1 MGAKLGGVGSVALD
15 AALPATQR
23 GWTDGVLLIRR
34 AALAALPI
42 LGAAAVLLAANAAR
56 VGTGVR
62 TFGIQSAVVAVAA
75 LGVVAGLRS
84 ELTRTGS
91 AAAKS
96 WSFLGYPNTYLAR
109 IVAPTARRAPPAVV
123 ERALVIGASHILQ
136 RKTDFGSVTQLDTD
150 FGCTA
155 VATRIQLDSSVP
167 LSIAADV
174 SVPFRRIGCL
184 LRALAV
190 LPTSGEPRCNV
201 VLLGVP
207 PKPAISSALPPFDDI
222 EPFPVAVPARVAEAT
237 CQGPPKP
244 LTLQPTAHAS
254 EVISAAAAELARG
267 GEAFLSYVQQDGAP
281 PAPGADPPAADA
293 EPASSAAPAVSGE
306 VRVDFDPVTVRGNM
320 FAKDVQPRFQALQSE
335 FIACAK
341 RAPNDALDHKLV
353 FEFVIGEG
361 GGVIYVAPDMKS
373 DLPEAIR
380 SCMQMVLYHI
390 GFPSPKHGT
399 ARVFAPV
406 HVRR

>member
-1 MGAKLGGVGSVALD
+1 
-15 AALPATQR
+15 
-23 GWTDGVLLIRR
+23 
-34 AALAALPI
+34 
-42 LGAAAVLLAANAAR
+42 
-56 VGTGVR
+56 
-62 TFGIQSAVVAVAA
+62 
-75 LGVVAGLRS
+75 
-84 ELTRTGS
+84 
-91 AAAKS
+91 
-96 WSFLGYPNTYLAR
+96 
-109 IVAPTARRAPPAVV
+109 
-123 ERALVIGASHILQ
+123 
-136 RKTDFGSVTQLDTD
+136 
-150 FGCTA
+150 
-155 VATRIQLDSSVP
+155 
-167 LSIAADV
+167 
-174 SVPFRRIGCL
+174 
-184 LRALAV
+184 
-190 LPTSGEPRCNV
+190 
-201 VLLGVP
+201 
-207 PKPAISSALPPFDDI
+207 LPPFDDI

-267 GEAFLSYVQQDGAP
+267 GEAFLSSVQQDGAP

-293 EPASSAAPAVSGE
+293 EPASSADPAAASAQPASSAAPAVSGE